1 MLLPNWLLFGGIW
14 GPDCIT
20 LVDLHRSAQSSE
32 RLVLHYFAS
41 QQRCTYSA
49 FPSGAGEDQT
59 GETRMGAAEF
69 KVMIAAMIWAKTTI
83 SSGWNKCKKTWLLCV
98 ALRKTAEISD
108 NYMGLWPQGGCVS
121 TTESANLWVIPHHW
135 PTPYFLTISRL
146 PLLPLLPL
154 QQRESDEWSLAIF
167 TVLCLKTLPQEG
179 ARIVGLL
186 PDLLTC
192 GPKNILNPSL
202 FSYDSLLR
210 GAYLISA
217 VIVLEF
223 IGLIG
228 TVMMNQL
235 KVFHSPKPN
244 WGYSFTSHSC
254 IETSSLFSVNVMLHL
269 CWLGINTVRE
279 RVGWGL
285 GVES

>member
-41 QQRCTYSA
+41 QQRCTYSV
-49 FPSGAGEDQT
+49 FPSGAGEDRT
-59 GETRMGAAEF
+59 RETRMGAAEF
-69 KVMIAAMIWAKTTI
+69 KVMIAAMIWARTTI
-83 SSGWNKCKKTWLLCV
+83 SSGWNKL
-98 ALRKTAEISD
+98 KTAEISD

-121 TTESANLWVIPHHW
+121 TTGSANLWVIPHRRT
-135 PTPYFLTISRL
+135 TPYFLTISQL
-146 PLLPLLPL
+146 PLLPLLSL
-154 QQRESDEWSLAIF
+154 QQRDVMSDHWPFSQF
-167 TVLCLKTLPQEG
+167 SVWKTLPQEG
-179 ARIVGLL
+179 ARIVGLV
-186 PDLLTC
+186 PDLPTC
-192 GPKNILNPSL
+192 GPKTILNPSL
-202 FSYDSLLR
+202 FSYDSLLCT
-210 GAYLISA
+210 AYLISA

-223 IGLIG
+223 ISLIG

-235 KVFHSPKPN
+235 RVFHSPKPN

-254 IETSSLFSVNVMLHL
+254 IETSSLFSVNVMSHL
-269 CWLGINTVRE
+269 CWLGIDTVWE
-279 RVGWGL
+279 RVGWRWGL